1 MPDPKEVAQEIIDL
15 IFHTPHVDAGTGL
28 EEIHLLESVTD
39 IIDEALTTTERDA
52 WAEAEAEYKV

>member
-15 IFHTPHVDAGTGL
+15 IFHTPHVDAGTKM